1 MVKRIKEIA
10 EELALSLGCVKMFMS
25 RRKREGERRK
35 CAMYRRYLLK
45 DARASQRF
53 CFDKCKTDW

>member
-35 CAMYRRYLLK
+35 CAMGRKYLPR
-45 DARASQRF
+45 DARTSQRF
-53 CFDKCKTDW
+53 CSDK